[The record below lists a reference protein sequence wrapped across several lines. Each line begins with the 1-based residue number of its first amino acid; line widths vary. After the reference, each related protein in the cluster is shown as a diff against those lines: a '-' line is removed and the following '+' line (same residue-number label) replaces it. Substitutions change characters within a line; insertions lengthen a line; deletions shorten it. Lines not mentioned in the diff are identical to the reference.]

1 MKNRTREST
10 SQPLTAEQE
19 ITRINLREGSV
30 EKMKD
35 EVIVESTIELHIN
48 DEHYAAFLF
57 SPSDVKELVVGHLLS
72 EGIIESLLEIKSLEI
87 SKGSVDVL
95 LTKETSSRSSMAPQL
110 IRTECGSGAG
120 SIPPRLWMKPRGVK
134 DAVSVRFNPEIIIES
149 VRTLNSSADVFRRT
163 GGTHAS
169 ALFDESGKALAFSE
183 DIGRHNAIDKV
194 VGKAAL
200 KGVDFKRTLLASTG
214 RLTSEMVAKAAQLAI
229 PLIVSM
235 SAPTDKGIKM
245 AEMTGLTLIGFARG
259 KRFNIYSHPE
269 RVER

>member
-1 MKNRTREST
+1 LKNRTREST
-10 SQPLTAEQE
+10 SQALTAEQE
-19 ITRINLREGSV
+19 ITRINLRKGSV

-35 EVIVESTIELHIN
+35 EVVVESTIELHIN

-72 EGIIESLLEIKSLEI
+72 EGIIESLSEIKSLNV
-87 SKGSVDVL
+87 SKRRADVL
-95 LTKETSSRSSMAPQL
+95 LSKETGFGPSMAPKL

-120 SIPPRLWMKPRGVK
+120 SIPPRLWMKIKRPRDTVSGRFSPQTVIE
-134 DAVSVRFNPEIIIES
+134 AVG
-149 VRTLNSSADVFRRT
+149 TLNSSAEVFRRT

-194 VGKAAL
+194 IGKAAL

-214 RLTSEMVAKAAQLAI
+214 RLTSEMVTKAAQLSI
-229 PLIVSM
+229 PLIVSI
-235 SAPTDKGIKM
+235 SAPTDKGIKT

-269 RVER
+269 RVEK